1 MQETEVRKAEARE
14 EVVAEM
20 KTPSAIVPEI
30 CEEEEKLFQ
39 ELFRH

>member
-1 MQETEVRKAEARE
+1 MKEKEVRKEEARE